1 MVMMVIVMEDESN
14 IHERLGWSIM
24 TMTLS
29 YTIDDVMMMMTMAPM
44 MIMMMAISI
53 R

>member
-24 TMTLS
+24 AMTLS
-29 YTIDDVMMMMTMAPM
+29 YTIDDNDDGYKYKVV
-44 MIMMMAISI
+44 
-53 R
+53 